1 MAGGV
6 LGFFAGLIQLWG
18 QERIEKRKKLEVLR
32 DPNESN
38 GQEIEFGGD
47 LPSSPINC

>member
-6 LGFFAGLIQLWG
+6 LGFFAGLVQLWG
-18 QERIEKRKKLEVLR
+18 QEKIEKRNSLEALR

-38 GQEIEFGGD
+38 GQEIEFSSD
-47 LPSSPINC
+47 LPSSPIDC